1 LWDLAPLGFHDAMSR
16 VRFTRNFVAIA
27 AAAVI
32 ASLAVG
38 SSAVAAP
45 PWGDIE
51 LRYAGGMIDPAR
63 VADSSG
69 NGLHGIVSTGGG
81 GTVTSM
87 RPPGEDAFLRFPGGS
102 CTVAPPCP
110 QAIVMPAG
118 SATLVPGG
126 QGLARFVYGAD
137 IRLTEPPS
145 PLAGMNVFQ
154 FGAAADGISQ
164 WKLQV
169 DGGRPSCRW
178 SDGTTAV
185 LLPAGW
191 ASFALTIGRWYRV
204 SCWRLSRSVFQIR
217 VEDPATGR
225 QILPPSVAIARLN
238 GILPT
243 GQAVIGGKRIR
254 DTQSDVDTDQF
265 HGDLD
270 NIVFGRLVLPSIG

>member
-1 LWDLAPLGFHDAMSR
+1 MSR
-16 VRFTRNFVAIA
+16 VRSIRNFVAITV
-27 AAAVI
+27 AAVV
-32 ASLAVG
+32 AGLAIG
-38 SSAVAAP
+38 SGAVAVP
-45 PWGDIE
+45 PRGDIE
-51 LRYAGGMIDPAR
+51 MRYAGGMLDPAR

-69 NGLHGIVSTGGG
+69 KGLHGIVSTGGG
-81 GTVTSM
+81 GTVTSV

-102 CTVAPPCP
+102 CAVAPPCP
-110 QAIVMPAG
+110 QAIITPAG
-118 SATLVPGG
+118 STTLVPGD
-126 QGLARFVYGAD
+126 QGRARFVYGAD

-145 PLAGMNVFQ
+145 PVAGMNVFQ

-185 LLPAGW
+185 LLPAGR
-191 ASFALTIGRWYRV
+191 AGFALSIDRWYRV

-217 VEDPATGR
+217 VDDLATGR
-225 QILPPSVAIARLN
+225 QILPPGVAVADMD
-238 GILPT
+238 GIVPS

-254 DTQSDVDTDQF
+254 ASQSDVDTDQF

-270 NIVFGRLVLPSIG
+270 NIVFGRFVLPSIG